1 MSQRKRPPSQS
12 KQPDSDQL
20 PTRKSSETLMEFAEP
35 LLEHAPEHL
44 SPQRLEHVL
53 LVPIA
58 IWNAVILDDRGAM
71 PGFLA
76 QTRAR
81 VALAQPSV
89 PLAIFDF
96 MVERKRSCFGDDPRL
111 IGRHSVRVDGDG
123 TFHIQAEARMPPPRR
138 PRDT

>member
-20 PTRKSSETLMEFAEP
+20 PTRKISETLMEFAEP
-35 LLEHAPEHL
+35 LLERAPEHL
-44 SPQRLEHVL
+44 SPQRLAHVL
-53 LVPIA
+53 IVPIT

-89 PLAIFDF
+89 PTRHL
-96 MVERKRSCFGDDPRL
+96 RL
-111 IGRHSVRVDGDG
+111 HGRAQTLWFWR
-123 TFHIQAEARMPPPRR
+123 
-138 PRDT
+138 

>member
-1 MSQRKRPPSQS
+1 
-12 KQPDSDQL
+12 
-20 PTRKSSETLMEFAEP
+20 MEFAEP
-35 LLEHAPEHL
+35 LLEHAPDHL

-53 LVPIA
+53 IVPIT

-96 MVERKRSCFGDDPRL
+96 MVERKRSCFGDDHRL
-111 IGRHSVRVDGDG
+111 IGRYAVRVDGDG
-123 TFHIQAEARMPPPRR
+123 IFHIQAEARMPPPRR

>member
-12 KQPDSDQL
+12 KRPDSGQL
-20 PTRKSSETLMEFAEP
+20 PTRQISETLLEFAAP
-35 LLEHAPEHL
+35 LLEHPPDHL

-53 LVPIA
+53 IFPIT

-76 QTRAR
+76 QARAR
-81 VALAQPSV
+81 VALAQPPV
-89 PLAIFDF
+89 PLALFDF
-96 MVERKRSCFGDDPRL
+96 MVERKRSCFGDDHRL
-111 IGRHSVRVDGDG
+111 IGRHSVRVDTDG
-123 TFHIQAEARMPPPRR
+123 TFHIQAEAHLPPRRR

>member
-1 MSQRKRPPSQS
+1 MSQRKRPPSPP
-12 KQPDSDQL
+12 KRPVLDQL
-20 PTRKSSETLMEFAEP
+20 PTRKISETLLEFAEP
-35 LLEHAPEHL
+35 LLANPPRDL

-53 LVPIA
+53 IAPIT

-76 QTRAR
+76 QARAR

-96 MVERKRSCFGDDPRL
+96 MVERKRSCFGDDLRL
-111 IGRHSVRVDGDG
+111 IGRHSVRVDPDG
-123 TFHIQAEARMPPPRR
+123 TFHVQAEARMPPPRR